1 MKKKHKKHD
10 YEEGYGV
17 EYDENFAMIIG
28 FTSGGAPYGL
38 TWEEFEKIEAKDGMK
53 EGEDILIE
61 DDEELPF

>member
-38 TWEEFEKIEAKDGMK
+38 TWEEFEKIEAEDRMD
-53 EGEDILIE
+53 EDIAIE
-61 DDEELPF
+61 DDEDLPF